1 MTKQRVKMP
10 LVVRW
15 WCNVCRVIDRPNAS
29 RTQCAKLISHQRT
42 TPYDAGIGPDSTIST
57 SGVL

>member
-1 MTKQRVKMP
+1 MP

-15 WCNVCRVIDRPNAS
+15 WRNACWVMDRPNAW
-29 RTQCAKLISHQRT
+29 RFQCAKLISHQRT

-57 SGVL
+57 SYVF